1 VRESQIQRAEGE
13 AQAAVLRAQGLAEAR
28 LAMAQA
34 EAEALKRIGNALPE
48 NQAAMYLL
56 GIKYLEALPVL
67 SQGRGTT
74 IFLPTEATAV
84 LGAVGGIKELL
95 ARTGIHE
102 GVESDEARAGM
113 PPVRRPPVDIAATPS
128 EAALRAL
135 TGLSSSIAPP
145 PNEER

>member
-1 VRESQIQRAEGE
+1 
-13 AQAAVLRAQGLAEAR
+13 
-28 LAMAQA
+28 
-34 EAEALKRIGNALPE
+34 
-48 NQAAMYLL
+48 
-56 GIKYLEALPVL
+56 
-67 SQGRGTT
+67 
-74 IFLPTEATAV
+74 V

>member
-1 VRESQIQRAEGE
+1 
-13 AQAAVLRAQGLAEAR
+13 
-28 LAMAQA
+28 MAQA

-67 SQGRGTT
+67 SQGKGTT

-95 ARTGIHE
+95 ARTGNHE
-102 GVESDEARAGM
+102 GVETGDTRTSV
-113 PPVRRPPVDIAATPS
+113 PPVRRPPVDIAGTPS

-135 TGLSSSIAPP
+135 TGLSPIVPP
-145 PNEER
+145 PDEER